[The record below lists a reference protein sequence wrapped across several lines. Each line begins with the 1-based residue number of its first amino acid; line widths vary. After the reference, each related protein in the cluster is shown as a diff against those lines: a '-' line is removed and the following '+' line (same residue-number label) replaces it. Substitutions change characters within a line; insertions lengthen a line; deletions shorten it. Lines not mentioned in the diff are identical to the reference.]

1 MPGAQ
6 SRHLK
11 FGKYVTANLL
21 DKKML
26 WGWKSYNNLL
36 IKIMINVSAGNAVTD
51 TERFTKKIV
60 PFFPLLARFLCES
73 TYAGDTREG
82 EERSNLVGDR

>member
-6 SRHLK
+6 SGHLK
-11 FGKYVTANLL
+11 FGKYVTANLP

-26 WGWKSYNNLL
+26 RGWKVTLLAL

-51 TERFTKKIV
+51 TERYTKKIV
-60 PFFPLLARFLCES
+60 PFFFSP
-73 TYAGDTREG
+73 
-82 EERSNLVGDR
+82 RSLSL